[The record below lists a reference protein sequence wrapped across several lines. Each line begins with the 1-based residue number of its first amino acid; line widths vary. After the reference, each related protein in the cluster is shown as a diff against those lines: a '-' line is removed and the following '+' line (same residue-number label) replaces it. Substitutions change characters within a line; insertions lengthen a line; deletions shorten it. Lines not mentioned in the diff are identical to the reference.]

1 MIKEILKIA
10 AGVVVGMAIINFL
23 PASIQKFVK

>member
-10 AGVVVGMAIINFL
+10 LGVIAAMAIINFL
-23 PASIQKFVK
+23 PESVKRFVK